1 MVLIGSLD
9 PFPSTVI
16 TVTIGADS
24 PKASVQPIHV
34 VLADPTGILSEIILE
49 TLERASDI
57 SVAVAGA
64 GDSAVSVASATEAD
78 VAILRGD
85 AEWLLAVGYELL
97 QRRPWMNIL
106 TIHGDGRE
114 TFVHRALGEISPQAL
129 LDAVREAA
137 PEAP

>member
-1 MVLIGSLD
+1 
-9 PFPSTVI
+9 
-16 TVTIGADS
+16 
-24 PKASVQPIHV
+24 VQPIHV

-49 TLERASDI
+49 ILDRASDI

-64 GDSAVSVASATEAD
+64 GDSALSLASSTEAD

-85 AEWLLAVGYELL
+85 AEWLLTIGYELL
-97 QRRPWMNIL
+97 HRRPWMNVL

-114 TFVHRALGEISPQAL
+114 AFLHRALGEISPQGL
-129 LDAVREAA
+129 LEAVREAA